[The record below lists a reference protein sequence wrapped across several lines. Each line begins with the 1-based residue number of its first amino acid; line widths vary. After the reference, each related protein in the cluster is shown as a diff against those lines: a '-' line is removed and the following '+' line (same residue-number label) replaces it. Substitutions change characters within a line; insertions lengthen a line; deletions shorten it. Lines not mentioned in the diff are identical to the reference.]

1 MSSIIEQLY
10 LGNVRPDSFLYSDDS
25 SLNEAIKHKGKCMEE
40 LTEKLDVTAKE
51 LFNNY
56 CNAQADVDDIIQ
68 YGIFTYAL
76 KLGALLMVEILTGND
91 TIFFGSESNNK

>member
-25 SLNEAIKHKGKCMEE
+25 SLNEAIKYKSKCMEE
-40 LTEKLDVTAKE
+40 LTAKLDNTAKE

-56 CNAQADVDDIIQ
+56 CNAQADVDDITQ
-68 YGIFTYAL
+68 YGTFTYAL
-76 KLGALLMVEILTGND
+76 KLGALLMIEILTGND
-91 TIFFGSESNNK
+91 AIFFGSEGGSK